1 MIEKKKQMTIRHC
14 KLLLEKKRKI
24 KLVSN
29 EMQFMVRRTKKK
41 PNEQRI
47 KSMKAKSSDIENDV
61 TAQQISAEKRGRE
74 KFTRCS
80 F

>member
-1 MIEKKKQMTIRHC
+1 MVFGGGGGVSNDFIMLINFKIMIEKKKQMTIRHC

-41 PNEQRI
+41 PNEKRI
-47 KSMKAKSSDIENDV
+47 RQTENQV
-61 TAQQISAEKRGRE
+61 NESK
-74 KFTRCS
+74 K
-80 F
+80 